1 MEFTGEATMGSVTCG
16 GCGKQVYDKLTK
28 CPYCHAGMSQA
39 ASLSNAA
46 QSAVDRI
53 NSLDLSSKWKQRF
66 ILIAKAGGPEV
77 PQLRQL
83 APKERRAIGFNI
95 FAFLFGPFY
104 YLLKGL
110 WRQASVYFGLTVLC
124 IFAMDAAGLEQ
135 IDRMAG
141 GAASVIYG
149 WRANISYYRRAVLGE
164 TFWL

>member
-1 MEFTGEATMGSVTCG
+1 MASVTCG

-28 CPYCHAGMSQA
+28 CPYCHAGLSQSD
-39 ASLSNAA
+39 SLSSEA

-53 NSLDLSSKWKQRF
+53 NSLGLSNTWKKRF
-66 ILIAKAGGPEV
+66 VLIAKAGGPEV

-83 APKERRAIGFNI
+83 SSKERRSIGFNV

-110 WRQASVYFGLTVLC
+110 WRQASVYFGLTVLG
-124 IFAMDAAGLEQ
+124 ILLMDAAGLEQ
-135 IDRMAG
+135 IDRIVAG
-141 GAASVIYG
+141 IAAAMYS